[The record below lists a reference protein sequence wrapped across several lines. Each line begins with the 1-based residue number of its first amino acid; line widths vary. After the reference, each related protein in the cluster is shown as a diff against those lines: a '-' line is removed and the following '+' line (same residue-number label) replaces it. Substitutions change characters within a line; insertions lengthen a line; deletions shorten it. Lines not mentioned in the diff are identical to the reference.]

1 MDFIDGLP
9 KSASYFVIL
18 VVVDH
23 LTKYAH
29 FMPLKHPYT
38 TSSVALAFFN
48 NIVKL
53 HGVPTTI
60 VSDKDRV
67 FTSNFWK
74 ELFRLL
80 NIQLCMSSS
89 YHAQTDGKSER
100 ANQCLETYLRCA
112 VSSTPKQ
119 WVQWLPLA
127 ELWYN
132 SCHHTSLECSP
143 FKALYGVDPSFGS
156 VHVLSDTDN
165 TAM

>member
-74 ELFRLL
+74 ELFRLH

-89 YHAQTDGKSER
+89 YHAQTDGKSE
-100 ANQCLETYLRCA
+100 
-112 VSSTPKQ
+112 
-119 WVQWLPLA
+119 
-127 ELWYN
+127 
-132 SCHHTSLECSP
+132 
-143 FKALYGVDPSFGS
+143 
-156 VHVLSDTDN
+156 
-165 TAM
+165 